1 MNIPVERQE
10 FTKSDD
16 AAAPAGSKPTQARTA
31 LKYALIGLGGTCI
44 EWYDFLLYG
53 TAAALVFP
61 TVFFPATLS
70 PFAALMASFS
80 TLAVG
85 FFARPAGAVL
95 CGHIG
100 DSVGRK
106 TAFALSLVA
115 MGTATTLIGVLPSY
129 RTAGILSPLA
139 LVLLRLIQGLALGG
153 QWGGATLLATES
165 APKSK
170 RGLYGS
176 IAQAGVPVGVLLANA
191 ALLIA
196 NNVTS
201 PASFEAYGWRIPFL
215 FSIVLVGLGLFVHF
229 RLEDTAT
236 FRQAPRLKTAHG
248 FHSPVLDALRLQ
260 FRTIFLAAGAYIWAL
275 LSFYI
280 LITYV
285 VAYGTSATGL
295 QLARSSLLTAVLLGQ
310 AMSFVPL
317 FMAGTLSDRYGRR
330 GIFMTGPALMCVWAF
345 VIFPLIETRSLLGIT
360 LAIGVGLCIVCVSYG
375 PLAAMFAELFRTQH
389 RYSAV
394 SLAYQISSI
403 VGGGFGPIIATA
415 IYERYRSNFA
425 ISLFIASACVLSLVC
440 ASMLKETRGADFDEH
455 NEPTVA

>member
-1 MNIPVERQE
+1 MKNAD
-10 FTKSDD
+10 S
-16 AAAPAGSKPTQARTA
+16 AAPGDSSGEQATTP
-31 LKYALIGLGGTCI
+31 LKYALIGLAGTCI

-70 PFAALMASFS
+70 PFIALMASFS

-106 TAFALSLVA
+106 AAFALSLVA
-115 MGTATTLIGVLPSY
+115 MGAATTLIGVLPSY
-129 RTAGILSPLA
+129 RTAGMWSPLA

-153 QWGGATLLATES
+153 QWGGATLLATEA

-191 ALLIA
+191 AFLIA
-196 NNVTS
+196 DHAVS
-201 PASFEAYGWRIPFL
+201 PASFNAYGWRIPFL

-229 RLEDTAT
+229 RLEDTAA
-236 FRQAPRLKTAHG
+236 FREAPRLGRPQG
-248 FHSPVLDALRLQ
+248 FRSPVFEALRLQ
-260 FRTIFLAAGAYIWAL
+260 FRAIFLAAGAYIWAL

-285 VAYGTSATGL
+285 VAYGTSAAGL
-295 QLARSSLLTAVLLGQ
+295 QLPRAKLLSAVLLGQ

-317 FMAGTLSDRYGRR
+317 FMAGMLSDRYGRR

-345 VIFPLIETRSLLGIT
+345 AIFPLIETRSLLGIT

-375 PLAAMFAELFRTQH
+375 PLAAMFAELFPTQV

-403 VGGGFGPIIATA
+403 IGGGFGPIIASA
-415 IYERYRSNFA
+415 IHERYRSNFA
-425 ISLFIASACVLSLVC
+425 ISLFIAAACAVSLVC
-440 ASMLKETRGADFDEH
+440 ASRLRETRGTDFDAR
-455 NEPTVA
+455 NVPTVA

>member
-1 MNIPVERQE
+1 MNSE
-10 FTKSDD
+10 D
-16 AAAPAGSKPTQARTA
+16 AAAPVGSQSKQAATA

-70 PFAALMASFS
+70 PFIALMASFS

-129 RTAGILSPLA
+129 RTAGIWSPIA

-153 QWGGATLLATES
+153 QWGGATVLATES

-191 ALLIA
+191 AFLIA
-196 NNVTS
+196 NNVMS
-201 PASFEAYGWRIPFL
+201 SASFNDYGWRIPFL

-236 FRQAPRLKTAHG
+236 FRQAPRPQTARG

-260 FRTIFLAAGAYIWAL
+260 FRSIFLAAGAYIWAL

-285 VAYGTSATGL
+285 VAYGTSAAGL
-295 QLARSSLLTAVLLGQ
+295 QLPRSTLLSAVLLGQ
-310 AMSFVPL
+310 VMSFVPL

-345 VIFPLIETRSLLGIT
+345 VIFPLVETRSLLGIT

-415 IYERYRSNFA
+415 IYQRYRSNFA
-425 ISLFIASACVLSLVC
+425 ISVFIASACVLSLVC
-440 ASMLKETRGADFDEH
+440 ASMLKETRGTDFDEH
-455 NEPTVA
+455 NEPSVA